1 MLQSLNYKYSPGEK
15 VVMFLVY
22 TWIWHISCKLTG
34 SIMSGEYSV
43 RICILL
49 CDLKYL
55 IRGFCLSEVGHDLC
69 VLC

>member
-1 MLQSLNYKYSPGEK
+1 MRKFEFVTIRSPSQMLQSLNYKYSPGEK

-43 RICILL
+43 RI
-49 CDLKYL
+49 
-55 IRGFCLSEVGHDLC
+55 
-69 VLC
+69 